1 MTDEKLQ
8 KAIDEAIPGNITPSK
23 STRDWLGRA
32 LSFIAIGLGSYACVL
47 LYENNLAIE
56 KITLMSRE
64 VTNIAAVL
72 EQNELIL
79 RSDTEEAIA
88 SLSEEQAHQ
97 LDKLESNIEKAIK
110 KRSTQ
115 NIPVGNWSI
124 AEVEYLI
131 RMASQRI
138 LMDKDPIIAIELLT
152 AADHIL
158 EQMDPLT
165 SLSLRASLASDILLL
180 KAVNQPDFE
189 GIYLGL
195 NAKIQ
200 LVDNLAFPRQAFK
213 VEREENAFKKTNLES
228 TSNQVISFWQRFKTS
243 LSQYIDFRKESDV
256 MIPILLPREEYY
268 LRQNLILSLRQ
279 AQTALL
285 RRETA
290 VFGASVGDA
299 LRWLN
304 QFFQRDEPTTVA
316 MRDGLMELRDLNLEY
331 EIPYISAS
339 IEEVRKFALTENNST
354 R

>member
-1 MTDEKLQ
+1 MTDEKPQ
-8 KAIDEAIPGNITPSK
+8 KALGEVTPGNSTP
-23 STRDWLGRA
+23 RDWLGRA
-32 LSFIAIGLGSYACVL
+32 LSFIAIGVASYACL
-47 LYENNLAIE
+47 LFYENNLAVE

-64 VTNIAAVL
+64 VADIAAVL

-88 SLSEEQAHQ
+88 SLSKEQAHQ
-97 LDKLESNIEKAIK
+97 LNKLKSNIEKALEN
-110 KRSTQ
+110 RSTH
-115 NIPVGNWSI
+115 NSSVGNWSI

-138 LMDKDPIIAIELLT
+138 LMDKDPVIAIELLN

-165 SLSLRASLASDILLL
+165 SLSLRDSLASDILSL
-180 KAVNQPDFE
+180 KTVNQPDFE

-228 TSNQVISFWQRFKTS
+228 TSSQVISFWQRFKTS

-279 AQTALL
+279 AQIALL

-290 VFGASVGDA
+290 VFTASVGDA

-304 QFFQRDEPTTVA
+304 QFFQRDEPTTLA
-316 MRDGLMELRDLNLEY
+316 MREGLLELRDLDLEY

-339 IEEVRKFALTENNST
+339 IEEVRKFALTVNSST